1 MNSGK
6 IKKNDGLYSITQGR
20 VRKTAPSKDYGNTF
34 KARRKSALEHRRK
47 ELEGVR
53 GGCTF

>member
-34 KARRKSALEHRRK
+34 KARRKSALERRRK
-47 ELEGVR
+47 ELEG
-53 GGCTF
+53 